1 MLWTDNPSEAK
12 LFSVYCSLSAER
24 HIAVE
29 LGQAAIINIDMA
41 DYLDQKSMYRR
52 FNDIIKEFFSEDDGE
67 GEAFPEYSTEQ
78 FFADLDESN
87 KSRRETVVFSDES
100 TVDDTVDIPF

>member
-24 HIAVE
+24 HIAVV
-29 LGQAAIINIDMA
+29 LGQAAIININMS
-41 DYLDQKSMYRR
+41 DYLDAKSTYRR
-52 FNDIIKEFFSEDDGE
+52 FNDIIKDYFSEDDGE

-78 FFADLDESN
+78 FFSDLDERN
-87 KSRRETVVFSDES
+87 RSRHEAVVFIDGS
-100 TVDDTVDIPF
+100 TVDDSDVPF